1 MSNRNR
7 TIVTTFADLFYRQR
21 KVREAFEGFVA
32 DNYVQH
38 NPNIADGREAAIVA
52 LTPLFSRTD
61 MQFNIRHILVDGDH
75 AAIHLHAIAPDMPRG
90 TSVVDMFRL
99 EGGRIVEHWDV
110 LQPVPAESKNPHP
123 MF

>member
-1 MSNRNR
+1 MNNRNR
-7 TIVTTFADLFYRQR
+7 QIVTSFADLFYRQR

-32 DNYVQH
+32 ENYTQH
-38 NPNIADGREAAIVA
+38 NPNIADGREAAIAA
-52 LTPLFSRTD
+52 LTPLFNRTD
-61 MQFNIRHILVDGDH
+61 LQFNIRHILVDGNQ
-75 AAIHLHAIAPDMPRG
+75 AAIHLHAISPDTPRG

-110 LQPVPAESKNPHP
+110 LQPVPAESKNAHP

>member
-1 MSNRNR
+1 MNNRNR
-7 TIVTTFADLFYRQR
+7 AIVTSFADLFYNQR

-32 DNYVQH
+32 ENYIQH

-61 MQFNIRHILVDGDH
+61 MQFKIRRILVDGEH
-75 AAIHLHAIAPDMPRG
+75 AAIHLHALSPDMPRG

-110 LQPVPAESKNPHP
+110 LQPVPPDSKNPHP

>member
-1 MSNRNR
+1 MSSRNR
-7 TIVTTFADLFYRQR
+7 QIVTTFADLFYNQR
-21 KVREAFEGFVA
+21 KVRDAFEGFVA
-32 DNYVQH
+32 EHYTQH
-38 NPNIADGREAAIVA
+38 NPNIADGREAAIAA

-61 MQFNIRHILVDGDH
+61 IQFKIRRILVDGDH
-75 AAIHLHAIAPDMPRG
+75 AAIHLHAISPDTPRG

-99 EGGRIVEHWDV
+99 EGGHIVEHWDV